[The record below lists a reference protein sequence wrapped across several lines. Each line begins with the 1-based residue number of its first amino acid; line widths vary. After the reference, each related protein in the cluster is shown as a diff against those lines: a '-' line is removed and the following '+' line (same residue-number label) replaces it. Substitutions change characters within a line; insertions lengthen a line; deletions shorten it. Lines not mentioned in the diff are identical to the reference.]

1 MANSAQA
8 RKRAR
13 QNNDRRLMNAGQ
25 RSVFRTQVK
34 KVLKA
39 VQTGNKEQAQTVFRL
54 AESTMDRVADKGIIH
69 KNKAARL
76 KSRLSARVKAIGV
89 SA

>member
-13 QNNDRRLMNAGQ
+13 QNNDQRFLNAGH
-25 RSVFRTQVK
+25 RSAFRTHVK

-39 VQTGNKEQAQTVFRL
+39 VQTGDKTQAQEAFKI
-54 AESTMDRVADKGIIH
+54 AESSMDRVADKGIIH

-76 KSRLSARVKAIGV
+76 KSRLSARIKAL
-89 SA
+89 SASA